1 MGADQPKPA
10 RLTTMTVPPVKAISS
25 ALTKLGV
32 MTASPIAFLVV
43 LVYAGLWAIF
53 DHDSLDSHGIATL
66 ATWLMTLVI
75 QRSEHRDTQ
84 AIHAKLD
91 ELLHVHGNAEDD
103 LAQIDEKEPEDIE
116 KKRDQERAN

>member
-1 MGADQPKPA
+1 
-10 RLTTMTVPPVKAISS
+10 MTVPPIKAISS